1 MDPADGDDGTGDP
14 DDSAATGGG
23 TTRSGTFLVTAADGE
38 SAVLRD
44 VDGGG
49 VYALADNPGLAAGET
64 VVGAVAPV
72 PPLETAWRL
81 VETEERYRVTVEA
94 SDEAPTADARGLAP
108 GTVGEVTRTERAGE
122 GELHVLAVPED
133 GTDAAVADVLDDEEG
148 LRARA
153 SRLGVRRVEVRSAP
167 GVVSVRYLP

>member
-1 MDPADGDDGTGDP
+1 MDEADANADEVSDGDE
-14 DDSAATGGG
+14 AAE
-23 TTRSGTFLVTAADGE
+23 SGTFLVTAADEG

-44 VDGGG
+44 VHSGQ
-49 VYALADNPGLAAGET
+49 VYTLADNPGLAAGET

-94 SDEAPTADARGLAP
+94 SDQAPTTQAHDLAP
-108 GTVGEVTRTERAGE
+108 ESVGEVARTERAGE
-122 GELHVLAVPED
+122 GELHVIAVPED
-133 GTDAAVADVLDDEEG
+133 DTAASVADVLDDEEG